1 MDKNAL
7 DPAALISLL
16 PTLLPPSAKNL
27 NTPQDALA
35 SLAHAAM
42 SALGFRLTAVDES
55 SSSIHENNVL
65 PTEWNKSG
73 PGHYTFKYKHEQSSL
88 EFVIKVSKLGSR
100 TLINAIALEVCILN
114 AYCSFRALI
123 LSQTDKVTS
132 FDVATDDFSSLS
144 FYPYDAG
151 SSDAQPLIHGFIS
164 SNRVVDFMSQF
175 KLKILQK
182 IMPGLRKEG
191 YAEDTTE
198 TTGSGARRPP
208 DAEPGPSAGPQP
220 QAPPQAPPRNPFQP
234 QPLFPDNPLEIG
246 RRDLDPFAPNPFSP
260 PSLFP
265 PGSSGDGMFV
275 GPDHPIFGARRGG
288 VLPRGPWGGDGFLP
302 PMGAPPGAR
311 FDPIG
316 PIPFPFPRRG
326 GPPGS
331 RGRGRGG
338 PLSGEP
344 DNDEFMPPGVVSS
357 LTLSGAPS

>member
-16 PTLLPPSAKNL
+16 PTLLPSSAKAL
-27 NTPQDALA
+27 NNPQDALA
-35 SLAHAAM
+35 SLLHAAM
-42 SALGFRLTAVDES
+42 SALAFRLTAVDES

-65 PTEWNKSG
+65 PVDWNKSG
-73 PGHYTFKYKHEQSSL
+73 PGHFTFKYKHEQSSL
-88 EFVIKVSKLGSR
+88 EFVIKLSKLGSR

-114 AYCSFRALI
+114 ALAYCSQRALI
-123 LSQTDKVTS
+123 SSQTDKVAS
-132 FDVATDDFSSLS
+132 LDVATDDFSSPS

-151 SSDAQPLIHGFIS
+151 SSNAQPLVHGFIS
-164 SNRVVDFMSQF
+164 YNRVADFMGQF

-191 YAEDTTE
+191 YIEDTTE
-198 TTGSGARRPP
+198 TTGSGARPPP
-208 DAEPGPSAGPQP
+208 DTVQPGPSAQP
-220 QAPPQAPPRNPFQP
+220 RVPLQAPPRNPFHP

-246 RRDLDPFAPNPFSP
+246 RRDLEPFASNPFSP

-265 PGSSGDGMFV
+265 PGSGGDGMFV
-275 GPDHPIFGARRGG
+275 GPDHPIFGAPYGG
-288 VLPRGPWGGDGFLP
+288 MLPRGPWGGDGFLP

-316 PIPFPFPRRG
+316 PDPFPRRG
-326 GPPGS
+326 GPPGLRGRG

-338 PLSGEP
+338 YGPPSGGP
-344 DNDEFMPPGVVSS
+344 DNDEFMPPGAVSR
-357 LTLSGAPS
+357 